1 MAHIGHIDK
10 EKQAAKTLEF
20 FNREKDGFVRSA
32 CHSYTAGV
40 PPEQTREALV
50 RKIKSRMEDVLFE
63 HLKRTG
69 DVRGS
74 FRHEYTMGY
83 LRTVR
88 REPRKSDVP
97 SQYRDI
103 EKILPNFQELVD
115 SVLVEAGKLRM
126 ISAIEEATKKAQEE
140 KPQSEQ

>member
-10 EKQAAKTLEF
+10 EKQAAKTLEL

-40 PPEQTREALV
+40 SPEQTREALV

-88 REPRKSDVP
+88 REPRKATS
-97 SQYRDI
+97 
-103 EKILPNFQELVD
+103 
-115 SVLVEAGKLRM
+115 LRNTVT
-126 ISAIEEATKKAQEE
+126 SKRFSRTSRNWSTLSWR
-140 KPQSEQ
+140 KPASSG

>member
-63 HLKRTG
+63 HLKRT
-69 DVRGS
+69 
-74 FRHEYTMGY
+74 
-83 LRTVR
+83 VR

>member
-10 EKQAAKTLEF
+10 EKQAAKTLEL

-40 PPEQTREALV
+40 SPEQTREALV

-88 REPRKSDVP
+88 REPRKATS
-97 SQYRDI
+97 
-103 EKILPNFQELVD
+103 
-115 SVLVEAGKLRM
+115 LRNTVT
-126 ISAIEEATKKAQEE
+126 SKRFSRTSRNWSTLSWW
-140 KPQSEQ
+140 KPASSG